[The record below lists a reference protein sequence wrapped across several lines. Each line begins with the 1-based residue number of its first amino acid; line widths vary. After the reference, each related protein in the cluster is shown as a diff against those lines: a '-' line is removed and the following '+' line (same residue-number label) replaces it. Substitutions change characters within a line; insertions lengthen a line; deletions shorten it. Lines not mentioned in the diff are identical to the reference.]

1 MMHRKNWQKIWRN
14 RANFCLFNRV
24 IICGFSWKFHSKIA
38 VGRKWIQP
46 TLLRWN
52 WVQFA
57 ITKLVLEPK
66 IMAVKFCK
74 KYEKI
79 ERIFVF
85 LMMYL
90 FVALT
95 GNFIRKWRLEES
107 GFNPVSYGGIEF
119 SIHYKTSFTIWNN
132 SWQN

>member
-1 MMHRKNWQKIWRN
+1 
-14 RANFCLFNRV
+14 
-24 IICGFSWKFHSKIA
+24 
-38 VGRKWIQP
+38 
-46 TLLRWN
+46 
-52 WVQFA
+52 
-57 ITKLVLEPK
+57 
-66 IMAVKFCK
+66 MAVKFCK

-119 SIHYKTSFTIWNN
+119 ILPS
-132 SWQN
+132 QNLF